1 MLCSVVTKNSNWQDG
16 QEEDN
21 IGWKRMINL
30 NIFLAHGKIWV
41 LVEGL
46 QKTNRRDCLKG
57 LGQFA
62 GLRGS
67 GLARKR

>member
-21 IGWKRMINL
+21 IGWKRMNNL
-30 NIFLAHGKIWV
+30 NIVLAHGKIWV
-41 LVEGL
+41 LVEGSR
-46 QKTNRRDCLKG
+46 KANRGDCLKG

-62 GLRGS
+62 DLRGS